1 MTLDPTDLEAL
12 RRRAFAIAYRMLGSV
27 SEAEDVVQEALLR
40 LHRAIEGGEQI
51 ASPRAY
57 IATLAT
63 RQAIDVLRSARVRRE
78 TYVGEWLPEP
88 LLEEPGADPAERAEM
103 LESLS
108 VAFLAVL
115 ERLSPEQRAVFLLR
129 DVFGYG
135 YAEIGEIVDRSQ
147 DNVRQLAVRARRHLR
162 EQRPRFD
169 VPSNDRARLAA
180 SFFRAVE
187 RGDLAELERCLA
199 GDVVLHG
206 DGGGKAPALASSVS
220 GRDRVARTI
229 LAWATVGRRLRG
241 SIRPLTVNGG
251 PGALVLDAD
260 GRVLAVWA
268 IEVAAGRVASIAS
281 IVNPDKLRHLGEVG
295 ELVSALRATARAARR
310 EASRRH
316 S

>member
-1 MTLDPTDLEAL
+1 VNLDATELEAL

-27 SEAEDVVQEALLR
+27 SEAEDVVQDVLLR
-40 LHRAIEGGEQI
+40 LHRVLESGERIE
-51 ASPRAY
+51 SPRAY

-78 TYVGEWLPEP
+78 AYVGEWLPEP
-88 LLEEPGADPAERAEM
+88 LVEEAGGDPAQRAEM

-115 ERLSPEQRAVFLLR
+115 ERLSPDQRAVFLLR

-135 YAEIGEIVDRSQ
+135 YGEIGEIVGKSH

-169 VPSNDRARLAA
+169 VASSERDRLAA
-180 SFFRAVE
+180 SFFGAVE
-187 RGDLAELERCLA
+187 RGDMAALERCLA

-206 DGGGKAPALASSVS
+206 DGGGKAPALATSIS

-229 LAWATVGRRLRG
+229 LAWANLGRRFHG
-241 SIRPLTVNGG
+241 AIRPMTVNGG

-260 GRVLAVWA
+260 DRVVAVWA
-268 IEVAAGRVASIAS
+268 IEVADGRVASIAS

-295 ELVSALRATARAARR
+295 ALADALRSAGPGRTTVPRD
-310 EASRRH
+310 
-316 S
+316 